1 MILHIFVALLF
12 AFVQTYPNLK
22 PPVGGQF
29 FYADMRTA
37 ETYGMHY
44 IDVLVG
50 SDHQHLQLALMSDQ
64 FTSGLVSSDCTM
76 QGALCEV
83 PHKYN
88 TKSSDSARPLGY
100 LVNESQNIF
109 GNKQSLVENT
119 FVATT
124 FNDTFEL
131 DLSAFGRGTEIQNLT
146 FLSIILSRKPYKSNY
161 DGALGLAPYSANNE
175 SKEYNFMW

>member
-1 MILHIFVALLF
+1 
-12 AFVQTYPNLK
+12 
-22 PPVGGQF
+22 
-29 FYADMRTA
+29 
-37 ETYGMHY
+37 
-44 IDVLVG
+44 
-50 SDHQHLQLALMSDQ
+50 
-64 FTSGLVSSDCTM
+64 
-76 QGALCEV
+76 
-83 PHKYN
+83 
-88 TKSSDSARPLGY
+88 
-100 LVNESQNIF
+100 
-109 GNKQSLVENT
+109 LVENT